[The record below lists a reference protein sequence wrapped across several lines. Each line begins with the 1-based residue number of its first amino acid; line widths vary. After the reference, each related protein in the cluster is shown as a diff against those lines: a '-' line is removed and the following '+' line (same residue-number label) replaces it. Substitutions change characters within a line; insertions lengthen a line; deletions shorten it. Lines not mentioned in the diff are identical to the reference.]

1 MTLHDFF
8 GRPVEVS
15 PWDGVT
21 PWGKRLPYPA
31 DGLYIDASGC
41 IWYTR
46 KDGSGESAIWCTASR
61 LESHVHH
68 LQQIAAR

>member
-8 GRPVEVS
+8 GRPVDVS

-21 PWGKRLPYPA
+21 PWGKRLPYPPN
-31 DGLYIDASGC
+31 GLYIDAAGD
-41 IWYTR
+41 IWYTLR
-46 KDGSGESAIWCTASR
+46 DGSGKSAIWCAASR
-61 LESHVHH
+61 LGGHVHH

>member
-21 PWGKRLPYPA
+21 PWGKRLPYPSG
-31 DGLYIDASGC
+31 GLYI
-41 IWYTR
+41 
-46 KDGSGESAIWCTASR
+46 GSASR
-61 LESHVHH
+61 LEGHVHH